1 MDLLPLH
8 GGAHSRS
15 GDPVGRRVY
24 LTSHSVHWHKRA
36 NAHALVDGGA
46 DVGAVELPLG
56 KRDGERVRVVAA
68 AERRCVCWR
77 EVTLSEIQAKQS

>member
-1 MDLLPLH
+1 M
-8 GGAHSRS
+8 
-15 GDPVGRRVY
+15 GRRVY

-46 DVGAVELPLG
+46 DVGAIEPPLG

-68 AERRCVCWR
+68 AERRCVCWGGVR
-77 EVTLSEIQAKQS
+77 LGEIQAKRN